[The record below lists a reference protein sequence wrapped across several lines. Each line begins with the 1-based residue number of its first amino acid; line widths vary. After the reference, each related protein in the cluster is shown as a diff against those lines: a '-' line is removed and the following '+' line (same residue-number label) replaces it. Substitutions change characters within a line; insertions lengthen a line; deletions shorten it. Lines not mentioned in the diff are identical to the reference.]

1 MTTVHDFTIEAP
13 DGKEVSMEDYRGKIL
28 LIVNTAT
35 KCGLAPQFKKLE
47 ALYQDYNGEG
57 VEVLGF
63 PSNQFM
69 SQEPVADDEMTATC
83 ELNFGVTFPLT
94 KKIKVNGDEA
104 HPLYK
109 HLKSE
114 QGGKLGSEIKWNF
127 TKFLV
132 DQEGNVVKRY
142 SPQTSPD
149 NIRNDID
156 ELLKK

>member
-69 SQEPVADDEMTATC
+69 NQEPVADDEMTSTC

-94 KKIKVNGDEA
+94 KKIKVNGKDA

-114 QGGKLGSEIKWNF
+114 QSGKLGSEIKWNF

-132 DQEGNVVKRY
+132 DQEGNVVERY

-149 NIRNDID
+149 NIRKDID
-156 ELLKK
+156 ELLKQ